1 MNLFDNISEW
11 SYQRYARFY
20 GVLIP
25 RDPKWKDKIS
35 KIYDLVVNL
44 KNEDLEFIA
53 EDSGCNYEEC
63 IMMIR
68 YLMNKRKIDTV
79 FLDTRNKIIKLSTV
93 KEEYLLSIY
102 APFIYH
108 SHLQIDE
115 IAPKIPGATYDNI
128 EQMKEKVYNDIEYL
142 DSKGLI
148 NGIYLNKVDKKIVY
162 YTIEKH
168 KNERDYISINCK
180 NCGAINDVHRGGKA
194 RCEYCGSI
202 IEDNTKIP
210 D

>member
-20 GVLIP
+20 GVLVP
-25 RDPKWKDKIS
+25 HDPKWESKIS

-53 EDSGCNYEEC
+53 EDSGCKYEEC
-63 IMMIR
+63 ILMIR

-79 FLDTRNKIIKLSTV
+79 FLDTKNKMIKVCTV

-108 SHLQIDE
+108 QHFQIDE
-115 IAPKIPGATYDNI
+115 IAARMPGASAENI
-128 EQMKEKVYNDIEYL
+128 EEMKEKVYQEIEYL

-148 NGIYLNKVDKKIVY
+148 NGITLNKVDRKIVY
-162 YTIEKH
+162 YTIEK
-168 KNERDYISINCK
+168 KKGGRDIVSINCK
-180 NCGAINDVHRGGKA
+180 NCGAINDVNRHGKV
-194 RCEYCGSI
+194 RCAYCGTI
-202 IEDNTKIP
+202 VEYTE
-210 D
+210 